1 MYKDRLGRGT
11 GLRNRDVTGECTNL
25 LREEIRDPH
34 FFTRYYYVIK
44 SWAIRWAVWTGE
56 KKNTHRNF
64 GEES

>member
-1 MYKDRLGRGT
+1 MGRGT
-11 GLRNRDVTGECTNL
+11 GLRNRDVTGEWTNL

-44 SWAIRWAVWTGE
+44 SWAVWIGV